1 MSEQEAKFDGVLMGI
16 VQQAGGVDGFFDAVF
31 GFLRRKTDFF
41 ANQKGAEEI
50 IVKHSHTQFKKYDE
64 LKKVEEDAKQKRK
77 EKEEAKKKAAEAS
90 SNIQTKAETKPTIAP
105 VENTTQ
111 PKPDANL
118 PPVQPNASATST
130 DADKTSEETKKE
142 EKEEKRGLPGN
153 GGTTD
158 KYTWTQTLEETHIYI
173 PVAKEIKAKDLIIK
187 LEASKALVGLKG
199 QTPILDGDWPERIRS
214 DESIWTLEDIKEGK
228 IIHLSLIKWQNQ
240 MHWWDCAIKGDPKID
255 TTKIDPEPS
264 NLADLDGETR
274 TTVEKMMFDQR
285 QKAMGLP
292 SSDEMNKMDK
302 LKGFM
307 KSHPEM
313 DFTKC
318 KFT

>member
-1 MSEQEAKFDGVLMGI
+1 MSEEDGRFDGVLMGI
-16 VQQAGGVDGFFDAVF
+16 VQQSGGIDPFFDAVF

-50 IVKHSHTQFKKYDE
+50 IVKHSHAQFKKFDE
-64 LKKVEEDAKQKRK
+64 IKKAEDLAKQKKK
-77 EKEEAKKKAAEAS
+77 EKEEAKKKVTEAS
-90 SNIQTKAETKPTIAP
+90 STTQTTSAENPKPTPTSVDNIKADDSAQP
-105 VENTTQ
+105 TQ
-111 PKPDANL
+111 PTTAPAN
-118 PPVQPNASATST
+118 
-130 DADKTSEETKKE
+130 EETKKE

-158 KYTWTQTLEETHIYI
+158 KYTWTQTLEEAHIYI
-173 PVAKEIKAKDLIIK
+173 PVAKEIKAKELNIK
-187 LEASKALVGLKG
+187 YDAFKVYVGLKG
-199 QTPILDGDWPERIRS
+199 QTPIIDGEWPERIKS
-214 DESIWTLEDIKEGK
+214 DESLWTLEEATGGK
-228 IIHLSLIKWQNQ
+228 FIHLALFKWQNQ
-240 MHWWDCAIKGDPKID
+240 MHWWDCAVKGDPKID

-264 NLADLDGETR
+264 NLSDLDGETR
-274 TTVEKMMFDQR
+274 QTVEKMMFDQR

-292 SSDEMNKMDK
+292 SSDELQKMDK
-302 LKGFM
+302 MKGFM